1 MGRADEVQPGVKT
14 ARFRGVHLARFRDL
28 YGASP
33 LHLLVLLSSF
43 ALAGYAAVA
52 WFGLGFGAILR
63 WFLIA
68 LVGHDLVLVPLY
80 TLLDR
85 IAFGRER
92 RDLRGI
98 KTAVSV
104 VPYVRVPA
112 LLSGLLA
119 IVYAPELLS
128 LDHDYQALTGLG
140 DGVYLG
146 RWLVATGIMFALSAF
161 TYAVALRRSRRRQF
175 ERYPDAE
182 DPRPPRR

>member
-1 MGRADEVQPGVKT
+1 M
-14 ARFRGVHLARFRDL
+14 ARFRGVPARFRDV

-33 LHLLVLLSSF
+33 LHLLALLASF
-43 ALAGYAAVA
+43 AVAGYAAVA
-52 WFGLGFGAILR
+52 WFALGFGAILR

-85 IAFGRER
+85 IAFGR
-92 RDLRGI
+92 DRGNARAI
-98 KTAVSV
+98 RTAVSA

-128 LDHDYQALTGLG
+128 LDRDYRALTGLG

-146 RWLVATGIMFALSAF
+146 RWLAATGIMFALSSIA
-161 TYAVALRRSRRRQF
+161 YAVALRRAHRR
-175 ERYPDAE
+175 A
-182 DPRPPRR
+182 